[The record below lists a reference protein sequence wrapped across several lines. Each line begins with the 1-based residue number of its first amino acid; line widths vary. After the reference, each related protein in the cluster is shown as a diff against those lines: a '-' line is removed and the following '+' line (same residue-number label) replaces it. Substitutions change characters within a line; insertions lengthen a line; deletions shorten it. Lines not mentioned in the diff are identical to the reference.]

1 MSDNN
6 NDFDDDFD
14 ADLDF
19 EDDGFGDMESEKG
32 TLGDL
37 WRNNPFLKIGII
49 LLGLALLI
57 GGIILFGGEKE
68 QKTISRVSGGSDV
81 TEAPGSAEVSQ
92 EYLERIEEENVR
104 RTEDAVRTA
113 DSVLPIPTGVSKG
126 TIEAQF
132 EEPEEEDPLERW
144 RRMQEQRIEEQQTQQ
159 PQRVEVQ
166 QPQQPPPPDPKE
178 IAVNAMAQAMS
189 TQMQSILGNQ
199 SFNGPSVQSVTPI
212 NYLEVLAQQE
222 EERLAQAQVQS
233 QALGINNTSRRNQN
247 LNILLPA
254 GTIEYAQLLIEAN
267 TDAPGPVLA
276 EIATGPLKGA
286 RLIGSFSENYN
297 FLTLD
302 FNTIVLEGIDYSIS
316 AIAIDPATS
325 LPGVITEIDRRY
337 LRRIALPAAA
347 AFIEGLAGAVATSG
361 RTTITIEGDSVSQ
374 TTDNDDLSDDQE
386 VALGLE
392 EAATEVG
399 EILDEIVDD
408 TRPMLRV
415 APGTP
420 LGILFV
426 DAVTAT
432 PRLLEER
439 EEEQR
444 QLPFTGQGI
453 NTSLPLRQ

>member
-1 MSDNN
+1 MSDNE

-14 ADLDF
+14 ADIDF
-19 EDDGFGDMESEKG
+19 EDDGFGDMEEEKG

-49 LLGLALLI
+49 LLGLALLV

-68 QKTISRVSGGSDV
+68 QKTVSRVSGGSDV

-92 EYLERIEEENVR
+92 EYLERVEEENVR
-104 RTEDAVRTA
+104 RTEDAVRTS

-126 TIEAQF
+126 TIDAQF

-144 RRMQEQRIEEQQTQQ
+144 RRMQEERVQEQQTQA

-166 QPQQPPPPDPKE
+166 QPPKPPPPDPKE

-189 TQMQSILGNQ
+189 SQMQAILGNQ
-199 SFNGPSVQSVTPI
+199 SFNGPAVQNVTPI
-212 NYLEVLAQQE
+212 NYLEVLKQQE
-222 EERLAQAQVQS
+222 QELLAQTQARAQS
-233 QALGINNTSRRNQN
+233 LGVNNTALQNQN

-297 FLTLD
+297 YLTLNFD
-302 FNTIVLEGIDYSIS
+302 TIILEGIDYGING
-316 AIAIDPATS
+316 IAIDPATS

-337 LRRIALPAAA
+337 LRRVALPAAA
-347 AFIEGLAGAVATSG
+347 AFVEGLAGAVASSG
-361 RTTITIEGDSVSQ
+361 RTSITIEGDSVSQ
-374 TTDNDDLSDDQE
+374 TTDNDDLSNDQE

-392 EAATEVG
+392 EAASEVG
-399 EILDEIVDD
+399 EIFDEIIDD
-408 TRPMLRV
+408 TKPMLRV

-432 PRLLEER
+432 PRLLQNNQDN
-439 EEEQR
+439 QR
-444 QLPFTGQGI
+444 QIPFTGQGI
-453 NTSLPLRQ
+453 NSNLPSR